1 MTLTSRSNPYYIGGP
16 TSISFSGGRTS
27 GFMLWQILQAH
38 GGKLPDDVV
47 VCFQNTGLEHPK
59 TYEFIRDVEQKWQV
73 PIVWLELVVN
83 KTVDDEDTNRGTRVY
98 WYKKVDFCTAAKA
111 GEPFRDLILQRKY
124 LPNPMTRF
132 CTVELKIKTL
142 IRYLKHELGWEDWD
156 NCIGLRADEP
166 RRVAKMKGDIKAENP
181 IMPMAEAGHTLKD
194 VTDFWKQHDFDLGLP
209 GGDNTFGNCVG
220 CFLKGRSKLEKIM
233 DSNPDHFNWWRN
245 IEKEMGSTFR
255 IDRPT
260 YDQMYTQLTVQGR
273 LFEDAV
279 PDESMPCMCHD

>member
-1 MTLTSRSNPYYIGGP
+1 MLTSRSNPYYIDGP

-47 VCFQNTGLEHPK
+47 VCFQNTALEHPK

-124 LPNPMTRF
+124 
-132 CTVELKIKTL
+132 
-142 IRYLKHELGWEDWD
+142 
-156 NCIGLRADEP
+156 
-166 RRVAKMKGDIKAENP
+166 
-181 IMPMAEAGHTLKD
+181 
-194 VTDFWKQHDFDLGLP
+194 
-209 GGDNTFGNCVG
+209 
-220 CFLKGRSKLEKIM
+220 
-233 DSNPDHFNWWRN
+233 
-245 IEKEMGSTFR
+245 
-255 IDRPT
+255 
-260 YDQMYTQLTVQGR
+260 
-273 LFEDAV
+273 
-279 PDESMPCMCHD
+279 

>member
-1 MTLTSRSNPYYIGGP
+1 
-16 TSISFSGGRTS
+16 
-27 GFMLWQILQAH
+27 MLWQILQAH

-132 CTVELKIKTL
+132 CTVELKIRTL